1 MDSPLEVSEMRRH
14 FLFAIPLALCLGC
27 DQGSSQARP
36 AEPPAAGAAVAPS
49 AAAASDA
56 LSGTVLET
64 IDARQYTY
72 LRLQTASGEVWA
84 AVPKTEIAV
93 GAEAQIVSA
102 MWMENFKSATMN
114 RTWPRIAFGVLAGP
128 SAPQAAQPASRS
140 AGMFAQAA
148 MGTSAP
154 VGTSA
159 PMGKPAV
166 AGSSAGPVVDAAISV
181 PRATG
186 KNARTIAEV
195 YAQRGAL
202 QDQVVRVRGEVVKE
216 TDGVMGKNWIH
227 LRDGTGKGALGD
239 LAFASGDGSAV
250 GETVVLSGVV
260 HLNRDLGAGYHYD
273 VLIEDVHVEKP

>member
-1 MDSPLEVSEMRRH
+1 MRRH
-14 FLFAIPLALCLGC
+14 FLFAIPLALGIGC
-27 DQGSSQARP
+27 DQGSSQARR
-36 AEPPAAGAAVAPS
+36 AEPPAAGAAVPPS
-49 AAAASDA
+49 TAVASDA

-64 IDARQYTY
+64 LDAKQYTY

-93 GAEAQIVSA
+93 GAQAQIASA
-102 MWMENFKSATMN
+102 MWMENFKSATMD

-128 SAPQAAQPASRS
+128 PAPQAAQPASRS
-140 AGMFAQAA
+140 AGMFGQAA
-148 MGTSAP
+148 MGRPTL
-154 VGTSA
+154 
-159 PMGKPAV
+159 
-166 AGSSAGPVVDAAISV
+166 AGASAGPVVDAAISV

-186 KNARTIAEV
+186 KNARTIAEI

-227 LRDGTGKGALGD
+227 LRDGTGKGALGT
-239 LAFASGDGSAV
+239 LVFASGDGSAI